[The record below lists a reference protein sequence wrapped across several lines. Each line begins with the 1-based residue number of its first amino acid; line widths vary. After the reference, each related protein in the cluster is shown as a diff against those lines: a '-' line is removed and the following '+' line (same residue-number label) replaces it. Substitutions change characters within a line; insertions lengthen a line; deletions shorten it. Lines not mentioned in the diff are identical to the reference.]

1 MIKNKKG
8 AMEFSFAWIFAIIAG
23 AIILSL
29 AIYGVVKFMKIQGSE
44 IDAQTAMG
52 IGVLLNPLESGFED
66 SKRVLMEIST
76 DTRIYT
82 GCSNDSIFGRQ
93 TITTSQK
100 LSGEWS
106 NEGVNVPFQNRYI
119 FSKNPVQGKDFYVF
133 SKPFEMPF
141 KIADLIYVTSTEDK
155 YCFVNPPGEIE
166 DEIKLLIG
174 ENVRE
179 NENFIL
185 ESRKVNCPSESTQ
198 ICFDTQSGCDIYVN
212 RNLRRVQRSSETVWY
227 EGDALMYAAIFSN
240 KKDYECQIDRLMN
253 RTEQIY
259 EIYQDKAEFIL
270 KKTNCDSQL
279 DVEIMR
285 MINLLINFQD
295 SEDLSVI
302 SDMSEEIEKK
312 NKAYPECRLWY

>member
-82 GCSNDSIFGRQ
+82 GCNNDSIFGRQ

-155 YCFVNPPGEIE
+155 YCFVNPPDEIE

-259 EIYQDKAEFIL
+259 EIYQDKAEFVL